1 MKKGSRPETHPVLQ
15 SRLSFVERRMH
26 RARRQLKRRT
36 RRALV
41 PLDIQESVGIS
52 QIKGDVLIVSD
63 NPHVQ
68 QKVETTLQS
77 ETYQC
82 DIAQNGI
89 EAIGYMKLGNY
100 RMVVLDRTRRGRSQV
115 FRYIER
121 YRPHIK
127 VISIVNDENRA
138 RESMAFGGYSFL
150 LGTEF
155 DSEQLRTC
163 LTSSLQLNHR
173 VCHVLASG
181 QPCNR
186 SCINNYQWATDFQEL
201 QYERQLARESPP
213 EIEMEHVDQEI
224 DDVDP
229 LQTEQSD
236 FFEELEEVHDEELM
250 EVEEEEI
257 EKIQEERMEEF
268 EQEDAQEEES
278 MELTGDDSS
287 SQQNGN

>member
-1 MKKGSRPETHPVLQ
+1 MKKRNRPETHPVLQ

-41 PLDIQESVGIS
+41 PLDIQEAVGIS
-52 QIKGDVLIVSD
+52 QIKGDVLIVSN
-63 NPHVQ
+63 NPQVQ

-77 ETYQC
+77 EMYQF
-82 DIAQNGI
+82 DIAQTGI
-89 EAIGYMKLGNY
+89 DAIGYMKLGNY
-100 RMVVLDRTRRGRSQV
+100 RMVILDRTRRGRSQV

-127 VISIVNDENRA
+127 VISIVNDEDRA
-138 RESMAFGGYSFL
+138 RQSMSWGGYSYL

-155 DSEQLRTC
+155 DPEQLRTC
-163 LTSSLQLNHR
+163 LTSSLHLNHR
-173 VCHVLASG
+173 VCQILASG

-186 SCINNYQWATDFQEL
+186 SCINNYQWASDPTEMLF
-201 QYERQLARESPP
+201 ERELARESEP
-213 EIEMEHVDQEI
+213 ESEMEHVDQEI

-250 EVEEEEI
+250 EVDEEEI
-257 EKIQEERMEEF
+257 EKIQEEREEEF
-268 EQEDAQEEES
+268 KEEDAQEEEALD
-278 MELTGDDSS
+278 LTDEDSS
-287 SQQNGN
+287 ALSSGS

>member
-15 SRLSFVERRMH
+15 SRLTFVERRMH
-26 RARRQLKRRT
+26 RVRRQLKRRT

-41 PLDIQESVGIS
+41 PLDIQEAVGIS

-68 QKVETTLQS
+68 QKVEMTLQS

-138 RESMAFGGYSFL
+138 RESMSWGGYSYL
-150 LGTEF
+150 LSTEF
-155 DSEQLRTC
+155 DPEQLRTC
-163 LTSSLQLNHR
+163 LTSSLHLNHR
-173 VCHVLASG
+173 VCQILANG

-186 SCINNYQWATDFQEL
+186 SCINNYQWASDPGEM
-201 QYERQLARESPP
+201 QYERQLAIESEP
-213 EIEMEHVDQEI
+213 ESEMEHVDQEI

-250 EVEEEEI
+250 EVDEEEI
-257 EKIQEERMEEF
+257 EKIQEEREEEF
-268 EQEDAQEEES
+268 EQEDAQEEEAL
-278 MELTGDDSS
+278 ELTDEDSS
-287 SQQNGN
+287 SLSSGS

>member
-15 SRLSFVERRMH
+15 SRLSFVEQRMRRT
-26 RARRQLKRRT
+26 RRQLERRT

-41 PLDIQESVGIS
+41 PLEIQETVGIS
-52 QIKGDVLIVSD
+52 EIKGDVLIVSN

-82 DIAQNGI
+82 DVAQTGI

-100 RMVVLDRTRRGRSQV
+100 RMVILDRTQRGRSQV

-127 VISIVNDENRA
+127 VISIVNDQDRA
-138 RESMAFGGYSFL
+138 RESMVWGGYSFL
-150 LGTEF
+150 LSADF
-155 DSEQLRTC
+155 DPEQLRTC
-163 LTSSLQLNHR
+163 LISSLQLNHR
-173 VCHVLASG
+173 VCQILANG

-186 SCINNYQWATDFQEL
+186 SCINNYQWVSDPREMEHVRE
-201 QYERQLARESPP
+201 YARET
-213 EIEMEHVDQEI
+213 EHVTEMEHVDQDF

-236 FFEELEEVHDEELM
+236 FFEELEEVQDEEVL
-250 EVEEEEI
+250 EVDEEEL
-257 EKIQEERMEEF
+257 EKIQEERLEEV
-268 EQEDAQEEES
+268 QEEEAQEEEQL
-278 MELTGDDSS
+278 ELTDEKSS
-287 SQQNGN
+287 PLPRGS